1 MLCLAAGSSLTGHDV
16 TVLLLSLGVLLG
28 TARVLGECARRMRQ
42 PAVLGEMLAGILLGP
57 TCLGHFHPDLFHD
70 VFPEVGAAR
79 IALDGMIALGVLL
92 LLLVAGLEV
101 DLSTAVRQG
110 KAATLVSL
118 AGMIFP
124 FAIGFGVAWL
134 APGYLGMGAH
144 GKPIPFALFM
154 GIALS
159 ITALPVIAKIL
170 IDLNMFRSDLGMLII
185 SAAMV
190 NDLVGWLGFALV
202 LALVTEGGGGSG
214 GVLATMG
221 VTLLFLALM
230 LTAGRWLIHAS
241 LPWIQ
246 ARWSW
251 PGGVIGFILVATL
264 FSAAFTEWIGIHAI
278 FGAFIAG
285 IAVGD
290 SSHLR
295 ERTRDTIQ
303 QFITYF
309 FAPIFFASIGLRV
322 NFFASFDLLIVAVV
336 LFIALVSKVGGC
348 FLGARLAGMTRQEG
362 LAVGFGMAARGAM
375 EIILAQLARQHDLI
389 GDSTFVAV
397 IIMAIVTSMISGPAM
412 ELVLRRAHRRRL
424 SDLFSDRTWAPE
436 LKAHDARGAI
446 AELAQLAAPAAGLPA
461 GVIEEAVWR
470 REQLMR
476 TGLGDALAVP
486 HARLDTLR
494 KPVLVLGRS
503 LHGVDFDAPDGR
515 PARIIAMI
523 LTPLNDAAAQL
534 EILKLLAEA
543 FARPSIRRGVLDAAN
558 ALQVLATLNRADS
571 ELGQEHDL
579 SGREPE
585 PAERT

>member
-1 MLCLAAGSSLTGHDV
+1 MLSLAAGALTGPDV
-16 TVLLLSLGVLLG
+16 TVLLVSLGVLLG

-42 PAVLGEMLAGILLGP
+42 PAVIGEMLAGVLLGP
-57 TCLGHFHPDLFHD
+57 TCLGHFYPDLFHD
-70 VFPEVGAAR
+70 VFPEAGAAR
-79 IALDGMIALGVLL
+79 IALDAMIVLGVLL

-110 KAATLVSL
+110 KAAALVSL
-118 AGMIFP
+118 TGMVFP
-124 FAIGFGVAWL
+124 FAIGFGAAWL
-134 APGYLGMGAH
+134 APGWLGMGGH
-144 GKPIPFALFM
+144 GKPLPFALFM

-170 IDLNMFRSDLGMLII
+170 IDLNMFRSDLGMLIV

-202 LALVTEGGGGSG
+202 LAMISGGEGGGGS
-214 GVLATMG
+214 VAATM
-221 VTLLFLALM
+221 VETLVFLGLM
-230 LTAGRWLIHAS
+230 LTVGRWLIHTS

-251 PGGVIGFILVATL
+251 PGGVIGFILVTTL
-264 FSAAFTEWIGIHAI
+264 LSAAFTEWIGVHAI
-278 FGAFIAG
+278 FGAFIAD
-285 IAVGD
+285 IAIGD

-309 FAPIFFASIGLRV
+309 FAPIFFASIGLRL
-322 NFFASFDLLIVAVV
+322 NFLASFDLLIVVVV
-336 LFIALVSKVGGC
+336 LVIALASKIGGC
-348 FLGARLAGMTRQEG
+348 FLGARWAGMTRREG

-412 ELVLRRAHRRRL
+412 EWVLRRTQRLRL
-424 SDLFSDRTWAPE
+424 SDLFSDRTYAAD
-436 LKAHDARGAI
+436 LKAHDVRSAI
-446 AELAQLAAPAAGLPA
+446 AELALLAAPATGLTA
-461 GVIEEAVWR
+461 AAIEDAVWR
-470 REQLMR
+470 REQLMH
-476 TGLGDALAVP
+476 TGLGDGLAVP
-486 HARLDTLR
+486 HARLEELR

-523 LTPLNDAAAQL
+523 LTPLRDATAQL
-534 EILKLLAEA
+534 EILKILAEA
-543 FARPSIRRGVLDAAN
+543 FARPSIRRGVLEAA
-558 ALQVLATLNRADS
+558 
-571 ELGQEHDL
+571 
-579 SGREPE
+579 
-585 PAERT
+585 